1 MNALFSNIFVVLYI
15 AATLLL
21 RFYLEPQLKGNYL
34 ISVALGLFALLFLWA
49 LIKSKIIRPSLMG
62 LDKLVNKNTHWHIV
76 YLPCQIDFN
85 MVQKRRELRWAIFWA
100 GVIAVNYPILSIFNK
115 PLLIFGLPSLY
126 VYVFGLWVLLIVLT
140 LRLSK
145 KQSWRWTL
153 QLL

>member
-62 LDKLVNKNTHWHIV
+62 LDKLVNKDTH
-76 YLPCQIDFN
+76 
-85 MVQKRRELRWAIFWA
+85 
-100 GVIAVNYPILSIFNK
+100 
-115 PLLIFGLPSLY
+115 
-126 VYVFGLWVLLIVLT
+126 
-140 LRLSK
+140 
-145 KQSWRWTL
+145 
-153 QLL
+153 